1 MALRSLISSRCG
13 RIGVSAVILAVS
25 STAGSLVK
33 GEEDVQ
39 LELDYGPMILDDM
52 AVVTNSECAKS
63 P

>member
-1 MALRSLISSRCG
+1 M
-13 RIGVSAVILAVS
+13 ILAVS